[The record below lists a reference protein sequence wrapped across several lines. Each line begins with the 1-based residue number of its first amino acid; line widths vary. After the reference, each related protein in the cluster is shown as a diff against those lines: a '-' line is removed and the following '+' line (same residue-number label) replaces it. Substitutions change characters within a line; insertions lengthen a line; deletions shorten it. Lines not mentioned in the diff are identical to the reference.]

1 MRPSVFYTGGHFF
14 ILLYI
19 IEIKTHIRRKKC
31 VITNIVKMKI
41 VLVIH
46 VHAPQKNVVKT
57 MTQMENEFKFK

>member
-31 VITNIVKMKI
+31 VHKETNIAKMKI
-41 VLVIH
+41 ALVIH
-46 VHAPQKNVVKT
+46 VHAQQKNVVV
-57 MTQMENEFKFK
+57 MNMIQMEK